1 MLSVFKVLTIVA
13 ELLQYALHCGKHT
26 LDRKKQPSLKGAE
39 YLLGLSRKNTPLE
52 MSCFLIH
59 LNELQEFSLLSMK
72 ITYVLFT
79 EKNLWN
85 KYYYERKT

>member
-39 YLLGLSRKNTPLE
+39 YLLGLSRKNTPG
-52 MSCFLIH
+52 
-59 LNELQEFSLLSMK
+59 N
-72 ITYVLFT
+72 VLFF
-79 EKNLWN
+79 NPL
-85 KYYYERKT
+85 ERTPGTLTFVDENNICTIY